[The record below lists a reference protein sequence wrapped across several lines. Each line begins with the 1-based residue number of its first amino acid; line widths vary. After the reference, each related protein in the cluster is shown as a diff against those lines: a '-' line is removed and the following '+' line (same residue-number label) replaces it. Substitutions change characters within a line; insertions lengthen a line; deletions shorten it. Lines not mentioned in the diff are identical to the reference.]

1 MWIVAGDSD
10 GGLRPACWSC
20 RSTETGIYRDYKA
33 VDCRR
38 EESAAVV
45 NDNRQDREA
54 RSWEVAVEVD
64 AKGSTG
70 QSVGSKLARPSSLE
84 REWDGGG
91 RRGGI
96 HCRHPMTVQ

>member
-1 MWIVAGDSD
+1 M
-10 GGLRPACWSC
+10 
-20 RSTETGIYRDYKA
+20 
-33 VDCRR
+33 
-38 EESAAVV
+38 V

-54 RSWEVAVEVD
+54 RSWEVAAEVD
-64 AKGSTG
+64 AKGGAG
-70 QSVGSKLARPSSLE
+70 QSVGVELARPSWLG